1 MKALLT
7 IDEVCA
13 IAGVSK
19 PTVYRKVKLG
29 EFPAPTKV
37 PTTAARGPKLVNR
50 WKKGE
55 ILDHVKA
62 HSALEDTDEHW
73 YENAPASKKAWTE
86 WDKTAVSVRCY
97 EHKHS
102 ILAVIGGV
110 LAGLAVWIFK

>member
-37 PTTAARGPKLVNR
+37 PTTATRGPKLVNR
-50 WKKGE
+50 WKKGA

-62 HSALEDTDEHW
+62 HSEAKAVANPHVEDTDEHW
-73 YENAPASKKAWTE
+73 YESASKKAWTE
-86 WDKTAVSVRCY
+86 
-97 EHKHS
+97 EHQHS

>member
-19 PTVYRKVKLG
+19 PTVYRKIKLG

-37 PTTAARGPKLVNR
+37 PTRATRGPKLVNR
-50 WKKGE
+50 WKKGA

-62 HSALEDTDEHW
+62 HSAAKAVANPPVEDTDEHW
-73 YENAPASKKAWTE
+73 YESASKKAWAE
-86 WDKTAVSVRCY
+86 
-97 EHKHS
+97 EHQHS

>member
-7 IDEVCA
+7 IDEVCE

-37 PTTAARGPKLVNR
+37 PTTATRGPKLVNR
-50 WKKGE
+50 WKKGAV
-55 ILDHVKA
+55 LDHVKA
-62 HSALEDTDEHW
+62 HSAADAAANPPIEDTDTHW
-73 YENAPASKKAWTE
+73 YEYASPVKTPWTE
-86 WDKTAVSVRCY
+86 
-97 EHKHS
+97 EHKYS
-102 ILAVIGGV
+102 IMAVIGGL

>member
-37 PTTAARGPKLVNR
+37 PTTATRGPKLVNR
-50 WKKGE
+50 WMKGA

-62 HSALEDTDEHW
+62 HSAAKAVANPPVEDTDKHW
-73 YENAPASKKAWTE
+73 YESASKKPWTE
-86 WDKTAVSVRCY
+86 
-97 EHKHS
+97 EHQHS